1 MLSWEEVWTAKGSLG
16 KTTNESGSNG
26 NSNSSK
32 PAVKRPTNKV

>member
-16 KTTNESGSNG
+16 KTTESSSNR